1 MKIGIH
7 NNLRHTQN
15 SDVVGVASAT
25 AAAAATASR
34 GGVGFWGVGLG
45 VQWWL
50 AGFSFGFRTPSG
62 SCGLCVVGRG
72 L

>member
-25 AAAAATASR
+25 AVAAAATASR
-34 GGVGFWGVGLG
+34 GGVGFGGGGL
-45 VQWWL
+45 V
-50 AGFSFGFRTPSG
+50 
-62 SCGLCVVGRG
+62 VVGG